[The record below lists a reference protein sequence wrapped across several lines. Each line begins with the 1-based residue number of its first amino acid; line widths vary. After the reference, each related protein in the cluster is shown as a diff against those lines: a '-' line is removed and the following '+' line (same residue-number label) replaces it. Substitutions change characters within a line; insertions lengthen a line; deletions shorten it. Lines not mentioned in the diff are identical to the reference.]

1 MAVLNAESITRRFG
15 RFTAVDHVSF
25 SVDAGEVHGIL
36 GPNGAGKTTT
46 IKMLTTLLP
55 LTSGSATVAGFDVS
69 REPARVRAVIGYVP
83 QLISADPLVTGYDN
97 LRVFARLYQVPRAE
111 REARIASALAFM
123 GLTDFAQTPVRF
135 YSGGMIRRLE
145 IAQAL
150 LHRPRIL
157 FLDEPTVGL
166 DPVARDAVWGQIERL
181 RTEYRTAIVLTTHYM
196 EEADRLCDRL
206 AILHRGRIVATGAP
220 NALKTDLGTPGATLE
235 DVFAHFAGE
244 QLDTGTGFR
253 ETQRTRRT
261 AIRLE

>member
-1 MAVLNAESITRRFG
+1 MPTLVARELTRRFG
-15 RFTAVDHVSF
+15 RFTAVYRVSF
-25 SVDAGEVHGIL
+25 EVEAAEAYGIL

-55 LTSGSATVAGFDVS
+55 PSSGHATVAGFDIV
-69 REPARVRAVIGYVP
+69 RDAARVRAAIGYVP
-83 QLISADPLVTGYDN
+83 QLISADPQVSGYDN

-111 REARIASALAFM
+111 RAERIRAALEFM
-123 GLTDFAQTPVRF
+123 GLSDFANTPVKH

-166 DPVARDAVWGQIERL
+166 DPLAREAVWGQIERL
-181 RTEYRTAIVLTTHYM
+181 RDEHATSIVLTTHYM
-196 EEADRLCDRL
+196 EEAERLCDRL
-206 AILHRGRIVATGAP
+206 AILHRGVVVASGTPAG
-220 NALKTDLGTPGATLE
+220 LKADLGTPDASLE
-235 DVFAHFAGE
+235 SVFAHFAGE
-244 QLDTGTGFR
+244 EMDSGAGFR
-253 ETQRTRRT
+253 EIQRTRRT